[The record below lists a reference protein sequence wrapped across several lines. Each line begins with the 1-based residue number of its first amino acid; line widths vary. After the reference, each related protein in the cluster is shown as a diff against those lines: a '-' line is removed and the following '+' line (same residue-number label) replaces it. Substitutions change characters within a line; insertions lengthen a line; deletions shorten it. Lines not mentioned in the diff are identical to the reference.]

1 MTLAPESTGA
11 AEFTRAVS
19 SQGVVVAIGHTGATT
34 EQIARVVDAGATLS
48 THLGNGAHG
57 TLPRHPN
64 YIWDQLGEKRL
75 WASIITD
82 GFHLPASVVRS
93 IYFAKGPSRTII
105 TCDASGLAGLPAGT
119 YPSAG
124 GMCEILDDGKIVVAG
139 QRQYLAGSGSLTDQC
154 VNKMIEMTG
163 ISTAEAVT
171 LASRNPSE
179 LLGFDVVELKT
190 GSRADLIL
198 YDESTSNAPINIR
211 ATLADGVLRSGTL
224 VR

>member
-1 MTLAPESTGA
+1 MPAENRKSVRILTTPVPQEAPPSP
-11 AEFTRAVS
+11 F
-19 SQGVVVAIGHTGATT
+19 
-34 EQIARVVDAGATLS
+34 ART
-48 THLGNGAHG
+48 
-57 TLPRHPN
+57 
-64 YIWDQLGEKRL
+64 LGERPR
-75 WASIITD
+75 TD
-82 GFHLPASVVRS
+82 SFAIASVGDVGGLFSSGWMLVQAADEVGRL
-93 IYFAKGPSRTII
+93 SRLTAELERLSAQRVSNADVLLLLAQLAASRG
-105 TCDASGLAGLPAGT
+105 DASGLAGLPAGT